1 MHLLVDSRQLRDQF
15 SHSFN
20 LRRAAIYRFTHSHT
34 INDHWYFIHACLCVS
49 SQCLLGKIDVSDLFF
64 GRMLCTGI
72 SSSNSQGLGFAY
84 SHSVYRVS
92 FSDVSV
98 VLFWK
103 CINVSSVEKLCLAT
117 DENRQTIDGVNVINR
132 KIEDGFFEKI

>member
-1 MHLLVDSRQLRDQF
+1 M
-15 SHSFN
+15 
-20 LRRAAIYRFTHSHT
+20 
-34 INDHWYFIHACLCVS
+34 
-49 SQCLLGKIDVSDLFF
+49 SDLFF

-84 SHSVYRVS
+84 FHSVYRVS

>member
-1 MHLLVDSRQLRDQF
+1 
-15 SHSFN
+15 
-20 LRRAAIYRFTHSHT
+20 
-34 INDHWYFIHACLCVS
+34 
-49 SQCLLGKIDVSDLFF
+49 LGKIDVSDLFF
-64 GRMLCTGI
+64 GRMLCTDI

-84 SHSVYRVS
+84 FHSVYRVS

-103 CINVSSVEKLCLAT
+103 CINVSSVEKLCFVT
-117 DENRQTIDGVNVINR
+117 EENRQTIDGVNVINR